1 MFERAEMYFPDE
13 LVVLNVGDSFRGNE
27 VTGIA
32 IDNEKP
38 DYIIITTG
46 NLHHRMK
53 PIASKLV
60 QSKDKSM
67 RW

>member
-1 MFERAEMYFPDE
+1 MFVRAEMYFPDE
-13 LVVLNVGDSFRGNE
+13 LVVLNVGDNFRGYE
-27 VTGIA
+27 ITGIA

-46 NLHHRMK
+46 SLHHRMK

-60 QSKDKSM
+60 QSEDKTM